1 MDNISS
7 EVNLHGVVNNT
18 VAGGG
23 EQFQMVVSSFLVY
36 KIGEF
41 AFQTILSTT
50 LHHPQYEAN

>member
-7 EVNLHGVVNNT
+7 EVKLHGVVNNT

-23 EQFQMVVSSFLVY
+23 EQFQTVVSSFLMY

-41 AFQTILSTT
+41 AFQTTLSTT
-50 LHHPQYEAN
+50 LYYRQYEAN